1 MNLYVLPLVN
11 IGLHD
16 AEHAMVLMS
25 GEGSCLTCSI
35 RGYHRWHCSHDAQ
48 LTRGSTTDR
57 KEEIQLYRQVT
68 CGNKSSEYSKNPY
81 QTMLEILWQIE
92 NISTEYTCHG
102 WKSSVRVGLIG
113 S

>member
-1 MNLYVLPLVN
+1 MKNGYAELTDIFKENYSIDEPLRFTFSKH

-16 AEHAMVLMS
+16 AEHAMVLIS
-25 GEGSCLTCSI
+25 GEGTCLTSSI

-68 CGNKSSEYSKNPY
+68 CGNK
-81 QTMLEILWQIE
+81 
-92 NISTEYTCHG
+92 
-102 WKSSVRVGLIG
+102 
-113 S
+113 